1 MAAEILILD
10 PGEKA
15 VVGNMMIEN
24 TNEILIELAVE
35 GDGPVLREKMMIK
48 AEDAVSPALKIY
60 YMVMKMY
67 LDPDGFENMHMPFLD
82 LSRELITEVP
92 STGMIMADIGENLI
106 GGEFR
111 NALDICYLLIQ
122 YEHQLENIAIANAKG

>member
-15 VVGNMMIEN
+15 VVGNMVVEN
-24 TNEILIELAVE
+24 ANEILIELAVE

-48 AEDAVSPALKIY
+48 AEDTVSPALKIY
-60 YMVMKMY
+60 YMVMNMY
-67 LDPDGFENMHMPFLD
+67 LDPNGFDNLHKAFLD

-92 STGMIMADIGENLI
+92 STGLIMADIGDHLI
-106 GGEFR
+106 DGDYR
-111 NALDICYLLIQ
+111 YALDTCYLLIQ
-122 YEHQLENIAIANAKG
+122 YEHQLENIAIAAAED